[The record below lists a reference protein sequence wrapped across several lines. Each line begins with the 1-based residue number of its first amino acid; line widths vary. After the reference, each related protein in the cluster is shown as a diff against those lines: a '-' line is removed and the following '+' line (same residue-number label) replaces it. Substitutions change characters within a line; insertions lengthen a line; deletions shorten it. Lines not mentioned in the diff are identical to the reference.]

1 MKEICSQCGMV
12 ANGDPWLHES
22 GYGHTPTVTRD
33 EPSELERDQ
42 RTQSALDEYE
52 AREYRDVRVFRA

>member
-1 MKEICSQCGMV
+1 MKELCSQCGIV

-22 GYGHTPTVTRD
+22 CYGRGAFV